1 MNEKTNES
9 RRAFIRKTA
18 SLTTGL
24 VLLAG
29 PDAARAGE
37 KAEEV
42 NMTTPT
48 TKDEKGI
55 NEKAALFEN
64 SPVPRYEDFSYY
76 TYFKK
81 FSTENYYTYN
91 QQFEQCII
99 QKLNST
105 KGAEI
110 DSGFLKGYIIKNG
123 LKYILFE
130 KGEKPLPPYEK
141 ELGLIKIYSS
151 EDVTIY
157 RVNSREATFLFP
169 FILT

>member
-1 MNEKTNES
+1 MMRRYNS
-9 RRAFIRKTA
+9 RNFGGGHSSGTCRQ
-18 SLTTGL
+18 
-24 VLLAG
+24 VLLRDVANRVLNHASKGSLPAG
-29 PDAARAGE
+29 
-37 KAEEV
+37 
-42 NMTTPT
+42 
-48 TKDEKGI
+48 DEKGI

-110 DSGFLKGYIIKNG
+110 DSGFLKEYIIKNR